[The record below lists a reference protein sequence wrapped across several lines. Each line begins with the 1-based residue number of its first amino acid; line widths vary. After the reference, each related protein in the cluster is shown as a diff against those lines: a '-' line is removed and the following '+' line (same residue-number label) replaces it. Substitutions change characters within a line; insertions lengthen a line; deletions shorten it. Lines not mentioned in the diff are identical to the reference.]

1 MARKGQHQDPPEE
14 SPGTSGAAGSG
25 KDGDVI
31 EFDPEAPD
39 RGAGAGLEVVE
50 AVETVDTI
58 PVRAEWLAAQERL
71 ERSLGGPAAF
81 AASFTGKA
89 ADYTA
94 SAEQMLGTGIGFR
107 VVSGRVAPEV
117 VLKIY
122 VTEKVAG
129 GAVSTFAAAPSRM
142 AGLPVVVEE
151 VGLIAP
157 QVYNQRYP
165 RPVLCGV
172 SIGHPRVTAGTLGC
186 LVVMKNDHLCLLSN
200 NHVIADSNGAHIGDP
215 ILQPGPADG
224 GVLAD
229 QIGTLE
235 AFVPIN
241 FPGPNLVDAAVG
253 FTSFEFVDPR
263 HVTYLLN
270 PTPIAASLGMTV
282 KKDGRT
288 TQATVGTVTDVS
300 ANISV
305 GYPGGVAQ
313 FRDQVGIRGTG
324 GPFSLGGDS
333 GSLVVTASSNQPV
346 ALVFAGNTDGSLS
359 FANPI
364 AAVIQSL
371 GIQRFVDRR

>member
-1 MARKGQHQDPPEE
+1 M
-14 SPGTSGAAGSG
+14 
-25 KDGDVI
+25 
-31 EFDPEAPD
+31 
-39 RGAGAGLEVVE
+39 
-50 AVETVDTI
+50 
-58 PVRAEWLAAQERL
+58 
-71 ERSLGGPAAF
+71 
-81 AASFTGKA
+81 
-89 ADYTA
+89 
-94 SAEQMLGTGIGFR
+94 
-107 VVSGRVAPEV
+107 
-117 VLKIY
+117 
-122 VTEKVAG
+122 
-129 GAVSTFAAAPSRM
+129 
-142 AGLPVVVEE
+142 
-151 VGLIAP
+151 
-157 QVYNQRYP
+157 N
-165 RPVLCGV
+165 
-172 SIGHPRVTAGTLGC
+172 
-186 LVVMKNDHLCLLSN
+186 NNHLCLLSN
-200 NHVIADSNGAHIGDP
+200 NHVIADSNRARIGDP

-263 HVTYLLN
+263 HVTYVLN
-270 PTPIAASLGMTV
+270 PTPMAASLGMTV

-313 FRDQVGIRGTG
+313 FRDQVGIRGSG